1 MDFKPTK
8 ELDPSPQFPILTPR
22 CSIGEIKM
30 NVLTANILATNSL
43 LSTSQRHARVNSGEA
58 GPVLS
63 TPQRHARSCDSW
75 IGVLF

>member
-1 MDFKPTK
+1 
-8 ELDPSPQFPILTPR
+8 
-22 CSIGEIKM
+22 M

-75 IGVLF
+75 IGVLSSQPRQTPDTLVRVIS